1 VYYKD
6 HKDFIDYTV
15 IVNMDYFIVRSFDF
29 AKKSKDFD
37 FNMGYIVDKDLII
50 NMDFDWQIGYFM
62 NKDRSVDKF
71 VTITNRNIVAKYFIS
86 MNYTADK
93 DIIIHKGWTVV
104 EMIAT
109 IKIIIWRKKHLAIIF
124 HPH

>member
-50 NMDFDWQIGYFM
+50 NMDFD
-62 NKDRSVDKF
+62 
-71 VTITNRNIVAKYFIS
+71 
-86 MNYTADK
+86 
-93 DIIIHKGWTVV
+93 
-104 EMIAT
+104 
-109 IKIIIWRKKHLAIIF
+109 
-124 HPH
+124 